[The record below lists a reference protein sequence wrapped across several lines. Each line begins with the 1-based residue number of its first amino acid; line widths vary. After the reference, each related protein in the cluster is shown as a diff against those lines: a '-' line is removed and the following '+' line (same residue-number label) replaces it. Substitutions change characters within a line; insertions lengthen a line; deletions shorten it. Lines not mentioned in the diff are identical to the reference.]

1 MTRETLFL
9 TTFEAQFAAVFGWS
23 AAQALE
29 GKRPFAPG
37 DLPGFAIELGETT
50 YTAFNVS
57 GWPINGR
64 QQFAIRIYWSHPQWI
79 LPRDLH
85 SVAIT
90 SRRSKHSSPV
100 ATLHPA
106 PIPAIRTRSIPSA
119 SNTSI
124 PPHTTNWTLAL
135 SSLCGRFMISL
146 SIDYAFTANS
156 FVLRRSCRSIYITDI
171 AT

>member
-9 TTFEAQFAAVFGWS
+9 TTFELQFAAVFGWS

-64 QQFAIRIYWSHPQWI
+64 QQFAIRIYWSHPQMDI
-79 LPRDLH
+79 AARL
-85 SVAIT
+85 AQ
-90 SRRSKHSSPV
+90 RSDYISTIEAFFSGGYTPPGADPGNPDTIDTIGIQYIDPPSYHK
-100 ATLHPA
+100 LD
-106 PIPAIRTRSIPSA
+106 TRSVI
-119 SNTSI
+119 TV
-124 PPHTTNWTLAL
+124 
-135 SSLCGRFMISL
+135 R
-146 SIDYAFTANS
+146 AFYDFTIN
-156 FVLRRSCRSIYITDI
+156 
-171 AT
+171 